1 MAEFI
6 NQFMYDYRS
15 VHVGKDLYRAKEHE
29 EGKGHEAAL
38 QKLREDIEEQ
48 KKQSV
53 QA

>member
-1 MAEFI
+1 MTIEEAAIARAKARLEAW
-6 NQFMYDYRS
+6 
-15 VHVGKDLYRAKEHE
+15 AKEHE

>member
-15 VHVGKDLYRAKEHE
+15 VHVGKDLYWAKEHE